1 MAKRQN
7 LSHLL
12 GCAAIALAFLA
23 GQAGAASIMTIKKA
37 DGGRYD
43 VFYAGKLFTSLHTQG
58 FPKPILYPLHGPN
71 GEVMVRHYPM
81 KKGVKGERSDHPHHQ
96 SLWFTHG
103 DVNGVSFWHIG
114 SGAGKIVTTGNGVKI
129 VGHLNVAGRVAAS
142 ASLLYA
148 KNLFAFLETLVDKSS
163 KQIAIN
169 REDELVKA
177 TLLTDDGKVV
187 HPNFAKVDQ
196 KPQVEPAAIPASTM
210 VADASP
216 KPAAKKK
223 SAAAKSKGTA

>member
-1 MAKRQN
+1 
-7 LSHLL
+7 
-12 GCAAIALAFLA
+12 
-23 GQAGAASIMTIKKA
+23 
-37 DGGRYD
+37 
-43 VFYAGKLFTSLHTQG
+43 
-58 FPKPILYPLHGPN
+58 
-71 GEVMVRHYPM
+71 
-81 KKGVKGERSDHPHHQ
+81 
-96 SLWFTHG
+96 
-103 DVNGVSFWHIG
+103 
-114 SGAGKIVTTGNGVKI
+114 
-129 VGHLNVAGRVAAS
+129 VAGRVAAS